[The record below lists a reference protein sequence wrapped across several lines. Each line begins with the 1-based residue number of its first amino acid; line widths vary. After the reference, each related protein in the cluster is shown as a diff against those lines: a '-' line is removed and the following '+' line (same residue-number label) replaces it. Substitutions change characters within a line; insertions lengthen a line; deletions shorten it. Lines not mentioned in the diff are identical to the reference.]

1 MTPNADTGAGI
12 SGREIVV
19 ARVFDAPRGLV
30 WQVWTDPQHVA
41 RWWGPRGFTTTI
53 ETMDVRPGG
62 VWKHVMRGPDGARYP
77 GKSVFTEV
85 VKPERIVLSHGGGR
99 EGGPEAHFVSTWT
112 FETVEGGATR
122 VTIRMVFPSAQERDR
137 VAREFGAV
145 EGGNQTLERLAEH
158 LAETLGAHAGGS
170 ADGPAER
177 EVVIT
182 RVFDAPRDLVFRA
195 WTDSV
200 QVARWWGPASFT
212 NPVCELDA
220 RPGGAWR
227 IVMRGPDGNEY
238 PCQGVYRE
246 VVRPERL
253 VFTNDAVDDA
263 GSPVLKGL
271 TSVTFEEDG
280 AKTRMTMRTR
290 AVAVVP
296 YARAYLAGMEAGWT
310 QSIDRLAAEFARAG
324 G

>member
-1 MTPNADTGAGI
+1 MTPNAETGAGAA
-12 SGREIVV
+12 GREIVV
-19 ARVFDAPRGLV
+19 ARVFDAPRELV
-30 WQVWTDPQHVA
+30 WQAWTDPAHIA

-53 ETMDVRPGG
+53 EEMDVRPGG
-62 VWKHVMRGPDGARYP
+62 AWRHVMHGPDGANYP
-77 GKSVFTEV
+77 GRSVFTEV
-85 VKPERIVLSHGGGR
+85 VKHERIVFSHGGSR
-99 EGGPEAHFVSTWT
+99 EGGPGAQFVSTWT
-112 FETVEGGATR
+112 FETVARDGTR
-122 VTIRMVFPSAQERDR
+122 VTIRMVFASAQERDR

-158 LAETLGAHAGGS
+158 LAEARGDVGG
-170 ADGPAER
+170 GPAER

-182 RVFDAPRDLVFRA
+182 RVFDAPRDVVFRA
-195 WTDSV
+195 WTDSK
-200 QVARWWGPASFT
+200 QMARWWGPASFT

-238 PCQGVYRE
+238 PGQGVYRE

-253 VFTNDAVDDA
+253 VFTNDAVDGA

-280 AKTRMTMRTR
+280 PRTRLTLRTR
-290 AVAVVP
+290 AAAVVP
-296 YARAYLAGMEAGWT
+296 FARAYLAGMEAGWT
-310 QSIDRLAAEFARAG
+310 QSMDRLAAELGRTRAG